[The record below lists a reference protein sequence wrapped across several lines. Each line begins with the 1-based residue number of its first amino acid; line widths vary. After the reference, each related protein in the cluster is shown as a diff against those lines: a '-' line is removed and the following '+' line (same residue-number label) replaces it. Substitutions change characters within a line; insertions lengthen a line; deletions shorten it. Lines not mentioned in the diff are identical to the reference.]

1 MNWYYE
7 HNGEQAGPISTNDMQ
22 SMYARGELKPDT
34 LVWTEGFANWVPLSE
49 TELAQTNPSP
59 PSTAPGNAPEENLT
73 QTIDVPAPPG
83 MVQCAESGE
92 FFDHSEMV
100 QVGEVWIGLPYRD
113 QYLQKLREGGST
125 NTLAEGGLGNTP
137 NSELA
142 QKAKETLKGHFGA
155 AIGTSVLYFVIT
167 NFASCLALFFIGPM
181 LLGLYFFFM
190 NVARRQSPMVSNLF
204 DGFKQYGQS
213 MGTCYLM
220 FALILLW
227 YCVLIIPGIIATYAY
242 MMAFFIIADH
252 PNMPAMEALRKSQQM
267 MKGSKWKY
275 FCLGFRYFWWY
286 GLLYIIATVALG
298 ISTAAGSGE
307 FASMVLF
314 YVIIYGAYIPM
325 VLYTFPLFYTASAHF
340 YDDVRGKAAL

>member
-113 QYLQKLREGGST
+113 QYRHAIGVFLLDHGGIRNENDLLSPDSQRII
-125 NTLAEGGLGNTP
+125 P
-137 NSELA
+137 NS
-142 QKAKETLKGHFGA
+142 
-155 AIGTSVLYFVIT
+155 
-167 NFASCLALFFIGPM
+167 
-181 LLGLYFFFM
+181 
-190 NVARRQSPMVSNLF
+190 SN
-204 DGFKQYGQS
+204 
-213 MGTCYLM
+213 
-220 FALILLW
+220 
-227 YCVLIIPGIIATYAY
+227 
-242 MMAFFIIADH
+242 
-252 PNMPAMEALRKSQQM
+252 
-267 MKGSKWKY
+267 
-275 FCLGFRYFWWY
+275 
-286 GLLYIIATVALG
+286 
-298 ISTAAGSGE
+298 
-307 FASMVLF
+307 
-314 YVIIYGAYIPM
+314 
-325 VLYTFPLFYTASAHF
+325 
-340 YDDVRGKAAL
+340 